1 MNIQKHIKIY
11 GNVQGVGYRYWL
23 QSFALEYE
31 IYGWVKNNVEGEVE
45 AVLIGEEDSSV
56 GRAGLFDVSGIG
68 AGCEFIGVVESDSLG
83 VDSSTLGDGEDCVMA
98 WRSC

>member
-45 AVLIGEEDSSV
+45 AVLIGEE
-56 GRAGLFDVSGIG
+56 
-68 AGCEFIGVVESDSLG
+68 EVVINLIEQCYLRPPNANVNKIIVEDISDMNDKYNL
-83 VDSSTLGDGEDCVMA
+83 
-98 WRSC
+98 RSFEIVTDN

>member
-31 IYGWVKNNVEGEVE
+31 IYGWVKNNIEGEVE
-45 AVLIGEEDSSV
+45 AVLIGEE
-56 GRAGLFDVSGIG
+56 
-68 AGCEFIGVVESDSLG
+68 EVVINLIEQCYLGPPNANVNKIIVEDISDMNDKYNL
-83 VDSSTLGDGEDCVMA
+83 
-98 WRSC
+98 RSFEIVTDN

>member
-45 AVLIGEEDSSV
+45 AVLIGEE
-56 GRAGLFDVSGIG
+56 
-68 AGCEFIGVVESDSLG
+68 EVVINLIEQCYLG
-83 VDSSTLGDGEDCVMA
+83 PPNANVKKIIVEDILDMNDKYNL
-98 WRSC
+98 RSFEIVTDN